1 MEYQDKVNAK
11 QAEVLELLTQ
21 KVLDLEEKL
30 SRVIKLIYEL
40 TEAE

>member
-11 QAEVLELLTQ
+11 QAEVLKLLTQ